1 MFSPL
6 FAQYACNGYSMIK
19 ILELIVLKKIRKH
32 QIIVMF
38 TGSSNFQQMLKNILS
53 KSDKKY
59 QTFFAYS

>member
-19 ILELIVLKKIRKH
+19 ILELIVLKNIRKQ
-32 QIIVMF
+32 QIIATF
-38 TGSSNFQQMLKNILS
+38 SGLSNFQQMLKNILS

-59 QTFFAYS
+59 

>member
-1 MFSPL
+1 
-6 FAQYACNGYSMIK
+6 MIK
-19 ILELIVLKKIRKH
+19 KFELIVLKKIRKH